1 VISLVYIG
9 VGKGLVGD
17 IVSIYIGAGTG
28 LVGDIVRRYR
38 SGYRVS
44 W

>member
-28 LVGDIVRRYR
+28 LDGDTVSRYGT
-38 SGYRVS
+38 GYRVI

>member
-9 VGKGLVGD
+9 VGTGLVGD
-17 IVSIYIGAGTG
+17 IVS
-28 LVGDIVRRYR
+28 RYR

>member
-1 VISLVYIG
+1 MISLVYIG

-28 LVGDIVRRYR
+28 LDGDTVSRYGT
-38 SGYRVS
+38 GYRVI

>member
-1 VISLVYIG
+1 MISSVYIG
-9 VGKGLVGD
+9 VGTGLVGD
-17 IVSIYIGAGTG
+17 IVSIY
-28 LVGDIVRRYR
+28 R

>member
-28 LVGDIVRRYR
+28 LDGDTVSRYR
-38 SGYRVS
+38 TGYRVI

>member
-1 VISLVYIG
+1 MISLVYIG

-28 LVGDIVRRYR
+28 LDGDTVSRYGT
-38 SGYRVS
+38 GYRVS